1 MKADLVRADLR
12 PVVVSALALLALAGC
27 QDKKQAAPSHATA
40 VGEVLPGSVGD
51 AMLPVDTVRSQPPL
65 APRSAPGAAKGG
77 KDHAS
82 GKPAAGSGGEA
93 EPVVEAPVDAPPAPP
108 PPPPP
113 AEQ

>member
-1 MKADLVRADLR
+1 MKAELR
-12 PVVVSALALLALAGC
+12 PVLVSALALLALAGC

-40 VGEVLPGSVGD
+40 IGEVLPGSVSD

-65 APRSAPGAAKGG
+65 APKTEPG
-77 KDHAS
+77 S
-82 GKPAAGSGGEA
+82 GKPGKAHASDSPASGSEAAA
-93 EPVVEAPVDAPPAPP
+93 EPAAEAPADAPP